1 MSRTQ
6 RCEGEDEASR
16 NGLGGDMESHA
27 KRPALYANG
36 DRMMTPAM
44 TGKSHAGGLF
54 GFMKTSQRLPASMR
68 CIHHRSGA
76 VDHVSEL

>member
-6 RCEGEDEASR
+6 RGEGEDGASR
-16 NGLGGDMESHA
+16 NGLGEDLESHA
-27 KRPALYANG
+27 KRPALYASG
-36 DRMMTPAM
+36 DKMMTPAM

-54 GFMKTSQRLPASMR
+54 GFIKTSSRLPASMR
-68 CIHHRSGA
+68 RIHHGSGA